1 MPTRRSR
8 VRPPLPAPKNVIKS
22 KYITSVF
29 QKLLNNRDIRFFK
42 NNFFYYLIFRIIRKF
57 LAHDLIIEIYNFK
70 IFGSTNKN
78 KTSYFLLKK
87 CEFGDYHELNT
98 IRKFSNKNKIFF
110 LDCGCNYGFYSF
122 YTSSIAKENFIIAI
136 EASKTTS
143 EEFLK
148 NFKLN
153 SFKNIEFHNK
163 AVSDNDDIAISFN
176 ESENDWESSQT
187 HSNFKIKETNNIK
200 SIKIDS
206 ILDTYNFDEY
216 RTIVKLDI
224 EGNEI
229 SAIQG
234 GLKFIE
240 KTSPIII
247 IEFSKYL
254 FSKKSNFLYLKFFLS
269 NYDYSIY
276 DTMNKKINLDKIMIE
291 LNQLTKRRKTI
302 GNYYLIK
309 NSSINLNI
317 FLTNE

>member
-1 MPTRRSR
+1 M
-8 VRPPLPAPKNVIKS
+8 IKS

-29 QKLLNNRDIRFFK
+29 QKLLNNRDIRVFK

-57 LAHDLIIEIYNFK
+57 LTQDLIIEIYNFK
-70 IFGSTNKN
+70 IFGSAKKN

-122 YTSSIAKENFIIAI
+122 YTSSIAKENFIISI

-163 AVSDNDDIAISFN
+163 ALSDNDDFVISFN
-176 ESENDWESSQT
+176 ESENDWESSQS
-187 HSNFKIKETNNIK
+187 HSDFKINTISNIK
-200 SIKIDS
+200 SVKIDTLVEPYKNLS
-206 ILDTYNFDEY
+206 DYKI
-216 RTIVKLDI
+216 IIKLDI
-224 EGNEI
+224 EGNEMN
-229 SAIQG
+229 AIKG
-234 GLKFIE
+234 GLRLIE

-247 IEFSKYL
+247 IEFSQYIFNKRSNVEYL
-254 FSKKSNFLYLKFFLS
+254 RNFLLNF
-269 NYDYSIY
+269 DYSIY
-276 DTMNKKINLDKIMIE
+276 NTVKEKITLDEIIMK
-291 LNQLTKRRKTI
+291 LNQLNKKYKTI
-302 GNYYLIK
+302 GNYYLIR
-309 NSSINLNI
+309 NFSNNLSI
-317 FLTNE
+317 FLSND